1 VHTDHTSRHNMG
13 QTHGIPFTFTFTLT
27 LAIPALLN
35 KGAACD
41 VAAHNA

>member
-1 VHTDHTSRHNMG
+1 MHTDHTSRHNMG
-13 QTHGIPFTFTFTLT
+13 QTHGIPFTFTLT